1 MNESSGQEG
10 MRIKQRETQS
20 KISWLLLCRRIQ
32 IWEPQVG
39 AASGV
44 GTKPLLTE
52 NTRKSGLHNR
62 PGSSVPCDR
71 CCITSLCKRAQWRLG
86 FTSVSIKKKIK
97 AKNRNGVIFW
107 AWLTF
112 YSKWGRR
119 THGLKLWAHMTL
131 PALYHQAW
139 VGVWHEFNT
148 VHKEHS
154 NLLSVVWV
162 NSKNFMKTLS
172 WIKAAESSAFNMKQ
186 RPIRWD
192 WSGEGRSS

>member
-20 KISWLLLCRRIQ
+20 KISWLLLWRRIK
-32 IWEPQVG
+32 IWEPQVS

-44 GTKPLLTE
+44 GTTPLLTE
-52 NTRKSGLHNR
+52 NTRKNGLHNR
-62 PGSSVPCDR
+62 PVFSVPRDR

-97 AKNRNGVIFW
+97 AKNRNAVIFW
-107 AWLTF
+107 IWLTF
-112 YSKWGRR
+112 HSKWGRQ
-119 THGLKLWAHMTL
+119 TIGVKLWAHVIL
-131 PALYHQAW
+131 PAPHHQAR

-148 VHKEHS
+148 VRKEHS
-154 NLLSVVWV
+154 NLLSVVCV

-172 WIKAAESSAFNMKQ
+172 WIKAAKSSAFDMKQ

-192 WSGEGRSS
+192 WRGEGRTS